1 MSELSVKDGLSAME
15 VASYLRRHSDFLKE
29 FPDLAMLLR
38 LPREQGP
45 AASLASYQ
53 LEMMRDK
60 NNELTINLENKKT
73 EYLKLKEQVDEQAYF
88 QELQEAFKK
97 GGIK

>member
-1 MSELSVKDGLSAME
+1 MKRIEAGRGL
-15 VASYLRRHSDFLKE
+15 
-29 FPDLAMLLR
+29 
-38 LPREQGP
+38 
-45 AASLASYQ
+45 
-53 LEMMRDK
+53 LESISKLEITMRDK